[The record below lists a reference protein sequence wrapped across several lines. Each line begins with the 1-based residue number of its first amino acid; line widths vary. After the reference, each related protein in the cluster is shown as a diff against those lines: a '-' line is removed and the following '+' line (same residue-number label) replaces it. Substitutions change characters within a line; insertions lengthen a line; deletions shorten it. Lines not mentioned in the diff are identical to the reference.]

1 MRFDIEDLD
10 GGERLAALLRAEGE
24 AKAALQGWLLTADA
38 PAGLEESWAQC
49 RSPDTLL
56 EIAGP
61 FLTDDLLIALT
72 LAVLRETALPLNE
85 LDPRCGRALDLLE
98 AAASGDLDGA
108 ALSEAHE
115 LAWSAHR
122 DIHNASSDAL
132 GFATNALL
140 NLPLHAGDRDH
151 AVVSLIAAAWSVV
164 KSHMTRASE
173 DVRVQ
178 TYTDSCA
185 RLSTRVRQTVRCP
198 AYTELLSAHAG
209 D

>member
-1 MRFDIEDLD
+1 MMFDITDLD
-10 GGERLAALLRAEGE
+10 GGERLAALLRAEGG
-24 AKAALQGWLLTADA
+24 AKAAIHEWLLTADA
-38 PAGLEESWAQC
+38 PAGLEESWARC

-61 FLTDDLLIALT
+61 FLTDDFLIALT
-72 LAVLRETALPLNE
+72 LAVLRETALPLHE

-140 NLPLHAGDRDH
+140 NLPLDRDH

-185 RLSTRVRQTVRCP
+185 RLSTLVRQTVRCP
-198 AYTELLSAHAG
+198 TYTELLSAHAG